1 MYTFFISLIILLG
14 GYYFYSR
21 FVERIFGADP
31 NRETPA
37 VAMADGVDYV
47 AMPWWKIFLI
57 QFLNIAGLGPI
68 FGAIAGAMWGP
79 VAFLWIVIGSIVGGG
94 VHDYFSGMLSLR
106 NKGMSIAEITG
117 KYLGRGSRQLMM
129 VFTVVVLILVGAV
142 FIAGPARILSDL
154 TQGTGSFGNIF
165 TVQVWALIILGY
177 YILATLLPIDKII
190 GRLYPIFGLSLFLM
204 AVLVLITI
212 ITNGLKVPELTWSA
226 FSNQH
231 HTSDKFPVFP
241 MLFITIAC
249 GAVSGFHATQSP
261 MMARCITNEKQG
273 RRIFYGAMIAEA
285 IVAMIWAAVA
295 MCFFGGVK
303 ELNGIMVAEKGNA
316 AYVVN
321 AVSNSLLGKMGAV
334 LVALGVVVAP
344 ITSGDTAFRGAR
356 IIIAD
361 FFKWNQ
367 GAFMKRLMISVP
379 LFIIGYGLTLMDF
392 SVLWRYF
399 AWANQTIAAVTLWTI
414 TSYLIRE
421 EKNYWVALIPSVFM
435 TLVVVTYILIAPE
448 GFSLPYNISIWSA
461 MILSVMAL
469 GRLFYSR
476 KLKYK
481 SVEVAE

>member
-1 MYTFFISLIILLG
+1 MYTFFVSLIILLG

-37 VAMADGVDYV
+37 VTMADGVDYV

-79 VAFLWIVIGSIVGGG
+79 VAFLWIVIGSVIGGG

-117 KYLGRGSRQLMM
+117 KYLGRGSRQFMM

-154 TQGTGSFGNIF
+154 TQGSGAIGNVF
-165 TVQVWALIILGY
+165 NMQVWTLIILGY

-190 GRLYPIFGLSLFLM
+190 GRLYPVFGISLFLM

-212 ITNGLKVPELTWSA
+212 LTNGLKVPELTWAA

-231 HTSDKFPVFP
+231 HTADKFPVFP

-303 ELNGIMVAEKGNA
+303 ELNEVMITEKGNA

-321 AVSNSLLGKMGAV
+321 AVSNDLLGKMGAV

-367 GAFMKRLMISVP
+367 GAFVKRLMISVP
-379 LFIIGYGLTLMDF
+379 LFIVGYGLTLMDF

-399 AWANQTIAAVTLWTI
+399 AWANQTIAAITLWTI
-414 TSYLIRE
+414 TSYLIKE
-421 EKNYWVALIPSVFM
+421 EKNYWVALVPSVFM
-435 TLVVVTYILIAPE
+435 TLVVVAYILIAPE
-448 GFSLPYNISIWSA
+448 GFGLPYNV
-461 MILSVMAL
+461 SVWCAVIFLIMVL
-469 GRLFYSR
+469 VKLFYSR
-476 KLKYK
+476 SLRYK
-481 SVEVAE
+481 SV

>member
-1 MYTFFISLIILLG
+1 MITFFVSLAVLLL

-21 FVERIFGADP
+21 YVEKVFGADP
-31 NRETPA
+31 SRETPA
-37 VAMADGVDYV
+37 ITMADGVDYV
-47 AMPWWKIFLI
+47 ALPWWKIFLI

-79 VAFLWIVIGSIVGGG
+79 VAFLWIVFGSLIGGG
-94 VHDYFSGMLSLR
+94 VHDYFSGMLSVR

-117 KYLGRGSRQLMM
+117 KYLGAGSRQLMM
-129 VFTVVVLILVGAV
+129 VFTVIVLILVGAV
-142 FIAGPARILSDL
+142 FIAGPAKILSDMTTTAGFFSDVL
-154 TQGTGSFGNIF
+154 DVKFWT
-165 TVQVWALIILGY
+165 LIILVY

-190 GRLYPIFGLSLFLM
+190 GRLYPVFGLSLFIM
-204 AVLVLITI
+204 AVLVFITI
-212 ITNGLKVPELTWSA
+212 MVHGLRVPELTWSS
-226 FSNQH
+226 FSNLH
-231 HTSDKFPVFP
+231 HDAGNFPVFP

-303 ELNGIMVAEKGNA
+303 ELNGVMISEQGNA

-321 AVSNSLLGKMGAV
+321 AVSNSLLGKLGTV

-361 FFKWNQ
+361 FLKWKQ
-367 GAFMKRLMISVP
+367 GAFTRRLIISLP
-379 LFIIGYGLTLMDF
+379 LFAVGFALTLMDF

-399 AWANQTIAAVTLWTI
+399 AWANQTIAAVTLWTV
-414 TSYLIRE
+414 TSYLYQE
-421 EKNYWVALIPSVFM
+421 HKNYWVALVPAMFM
-435 TLVVVTYILIAPE
+435 TIVVITYILIAPE
-448 GFSLPYNISIWSA
+448 GFSLPYNISVWCGIGLSA
-461 MILSVMAL
+461 VAL
-469 GRLFYSR
+469 VKLFYKR
-476 KLKYK
+476 EPVYK
-481 SVEVAE
+481 SALK

>member
-1 MYTFFISLIILLG
+1 MITFFVSIGILLV

-21 FVERIFGADP
+21 HVEKVFGADP
-31 NRETPA
+31 KRETPA
-37 VAMADGVDYV
+37 IAMADGVDYV
-47 AMPWWKIFLI
+47 ALPWWKAFLI

-79 VAFLWIVIGSIVGGG
+79 VAFLWIVLGSLLGGG
-94 VHDYFSGMLSLR
+94 VHDYFSGMLSVR
-106 NKGMSIAEITG
+106 NGGMSIAEITG
-117 KYLGRGSRQLMM
+117 KYLGNGSRQFMM
-129 VFTVVVLILVGAV
+129 VFTVIVLILVGAV
-142 FIAGPARILSDL
+142 FIAGPAKILSDM
-154 TQGTGSFGNIF
+154 TMGTGSVSGIF
-165 TVQVWALIILGY
+165 NVTFWTFLILAY

-190 GRLYPIFGLSLFLM
+190 GKLYPVFGLALFIM
-204 AVLVLITI
+204 AILVFITI
-212 ITNGLKVPELTWSA
+212 LMNGLKVPELTLSG
-226 FSNQH
+226 FYNQH
-231 HTSDKFPVFP
+231 HDAGNFPVFP

-303 ELNGIMVAEKGNA
+303 ELNGVMVSEHGNA

-321 AVSNSLLGKMGAV
+321 AVSNGLLGKFGAV

-361 FFKWNQ
+361 FMKWKQ
-367 GAFMKRLMISVP
+367 RIFFKRLIISLP
-379 LFIIGYGLTLMDF
+379 LFIIGYSLTLMDF

-399 AWANQTIAAVTLWTI
+399 AWANQTIAAVTLWTV
-414 TSYLIRE
+414 TSYLLKE
-421 EKNYWVALIPSVFM
+421 HKNYWVALVPAMFM
-435 TLVVVTYILIAPE
+435 TVVVTTYLFIAPE
-448 GFSLPYNISIWSA
+448 GFNLPYNISLWSG
-461 MILSVMAL
+461 IGLSMLVL
-469 GRLFYSR
+469 FKLFYNRSFV
-476 KLKYK
+476 YK
-481 SVEVAE
+481 SALK